1 MLGGVRGGPESPHRR
16 STAYSIAFSNNE
28 AGGRTMILST
38 LFSMVA
44 LSQVVVADASLSLP
58 RHLEYSFTVSEQG
71 QQESQFGA
79 SGSAEQA
86 YSMPESSALS
96 TSSGMGGAA
105 MSQGGTGTMMVDVLS
120 VTPDQALQVQ
130 ISETVVGEPRAR
142 SSYIC
147 TVYGNTTVSCPDNAS
162 PSQAEWVLL
171 SFLGRR
177 FVDGAPWDSNGRWS
191 RTQDTPQYKMT
202 QQFTKTA
209 TADSAIVNIVEN
221 KKMTLHNGGYS
232 SQTQDSR
239 VAYNVALEV
248 PVSVKGEI
256 TTQSASD
263 SAHMTVDLKLKS
275 DSWAPDATPSAH
287 P

>member
-1 MLGGVRGGPESPHRR
+1 
-16 STAYSIAFSNNE
+16 
-28 AGGRTMILST
+28 MILST

-44 LSQVVVADASLSLP
+44 LSQLVVADASLSLP
-58 RHLEYSFTVSEQG
+58 RHLEYAFTVSEQG
-71 QQESQFGA
+71 QQESQSSA
-79 SGSAEQA
+79 MGSADAQYNA
-86 YSMPESSALS
+86 VDFS
-96 TSSGMGGAA
+96 TTRTGSGAA
-105 MSQGGTGTMMVDVLS
+105 GATMSDGGTGTMMVDVLS
-120 VTPDQALQVQ
+120 VTADQALLVK
-130 ISETVVGEPRAR
+130 ISETVDGEPRPR
-142 SSYIC
+142 SSYTC

-191 RTQDTPQYKMT
+191 RTQETPQYKMT
-202 QQFTKTA
+202 QQFTKST
-209 TADSAIVNIVEN
+209 TSDNAIINIVEN

-232 SQTQDSR
+232 NQTQDSN

-256 TTQSASD
+256 TTQSGSD
-263 SAHMTVDLKLKS
+263 SEHMTVALKLKS
-275 DSWAPDATPSAH
+275 DSWAADATPSSH